1 MMLQD
6 TVEILSKGDESGNH
20 MPIRFTLPSGLEIL
34 GLPTENFYGGGWD
47 LGPTWN
53 YVVLI
58 ESPFLVD
65 TGKHGMGKALLNMM
79 DSVAFS
85 AEALDSIFISHGHED
100 HDGGLFDMAQRTG
113 AKVKA
118 HATYDR
124 LIRKYPEHA
133 PPDGRKKFPAS
144 CWRCFMPESYTDEYC
159 LDYQRE
165 RSQLKIETIG
175 DAGLEMG
182 DATRVYHV
190 PGHSPDSLAI
200 LLGDEVIIVGDTILP
215 GITPVPSREAF
226 FGDVKEVLEPGY
238 TSAQSIYGL
247 TAYIKSLKKLRGI
260 GERFPDLLVLPA
272 HRLFYDGRWNALD
285 LVARVDE
292 LIQHHILRCADIL
305 KILNKGPKSASE
317 IAVEHFE
324 ERLLKGFGM
333 LLAENEIISHCE
345 LLSASGDVH
354 LAGDDRYVATGS
366 TNFESTI
373 QSLAPDTPAASRQS

>member
-1 MMLQD
+1 MLQD
-6 TVEILSKGDESGNH
+6 LVKILSKGDESGNG
-20 MPIRFTLPSGLEIL
+20 MPIRFRLPSGLEIL

-53 YVVLI
+53 YVVLT

-65 TGKHGMGKALLNMM
+65 TGKHGMGESLLNMM
-79 DSVAFS
+79 DSVGFS
-85 AEALDSIFISHGHED
+85 VEALDSILISHGHED
-100 HDGGLFDMAQRTG
+100 HDGGLFEIAQRTN

-118 HATYDR
+118 HVIYDR
-124 LIRKYPEHA
+124 LIRNYPEHA

-144 CWRCFMPESYTDEYC
+144 CWRCFMPESYTAEYC

-165 RSQLKIETIG
+165 RSELEIQTIG
-175 DAGLEMG
+175 DTDLEMADG
-182 DATRVYHV
+182 AHVHHV

-200 LLGDEVIIVGDTILP
+200 VLGDEVIIVGDTILP
-215 GITPVPSREAF
+215 GITPVPSKEAF
-226 FGDVKEVLEPGY
+226 FKDVKKVLEPDY
-238 TSAQSIYGL
+238 PSAQSIYGL

-260 GERFPDLLVLPA
+260 GEKFPDLLVLPA
-272 HRLFYDGRWNALD
+272 HRLFYDGQWNALN
-285 LVARVDE
+285 LGARVNE

-305 KILNKGPKSASE
+305 KILNQGPKGVSE
-317 IAVEHFE
+317 IAAEHFE

-345 LLSASGDVH
+345 LLIASGDAR
-354 LAGDDRYVATGS
+354 LAGDDRYMATGT